1 MLFIFLLLL
10 MKLWLD
16 NKRIYLTFL
25 IFLEMVRRFGWVVK
39 LILGDLRFM
48 VFSMFSIFFVFFIFF
63 FIEMFILRVKGWHRL
78 RKRINNRFMFLNN
91 FPGVWDR
98 IWRGSRSRNW
108 PWDRLIIHLLLD
120 LNFIILNLNLRL
132 WGLLNWLLIINCL
145 YRILGSLIR
154 GYRRLDIILNLCFF
168 NHNVF
173 LRFFNIIFIYL
184 NWRLNN
190 LLMRNRNNLLCING
204 SNKGSS

>member
-1 MLFIFLLLL
+1 MPFIFLLLL
-10 MKLWLD
+10 VMLWLD
-16 NKRIYLTFL
+16 NKRIDLSFL
-25 IFLEMVRRFGWVVK
+25 IFLGMVRRFGWIVK
-39 LILGDLRFM
+39 LILGDFIFM
-48 VFSMFSIFFVFFIFF
+48 VFYMSSIFFVFFIFF
-63 FIEMFILRVKGWHRL
+63 FIEMFILRGKGWNWL
-78 RKRINNRFMFLNN
+78 RKRINNRLMFLNN

-98 IWRGSRSRNW
+98 IWRRSRSRNW
-108 PWDRLIIHLLLD
+108 AWYRLIINLLLD

-132 WGLLNWLLIINCL
+132 WGFFNWLLIINCL

-154 GYRRLDIILNLCFF
+154 GYRRLYTILNLCFF
-168 NHNVF
+168 NHNIF
-173 LRFFNIIFIYL
+173 FRLFNIIFIYL